1 MFSSKNRK
9 EICIEVDT
17 LHQAIQIITSII
29 GIFENDVNVYDAN
42 EFCRMEND
50 KSGLFSFKVKDTF
63 VGISY
68 GNEID
73 EYEQTER
80 YSVCYEG
87 KLFDGD
93 KDGYNEHGYDR
104 WEEAIAIYHT
114 YGDMIHIRDNEYDVS
129 FDYGDWN

>member
-1 MFSSKNRK
+1 MLSSYVEDIISGSIMLMLENKQIDRK

-73 EYEQTER
+73 EYM
-80 YSVCYEG
+80 YEVVSDT
-87 KLFDGD
+87 LFINLQGL
-93 KDGYNEHGYDR
+93 NL
-104 WEEAIAIYHT
+104 
-114 YGDMIHIRDNEYDVS
+114 DV
-129 FDYGDWN
+129 